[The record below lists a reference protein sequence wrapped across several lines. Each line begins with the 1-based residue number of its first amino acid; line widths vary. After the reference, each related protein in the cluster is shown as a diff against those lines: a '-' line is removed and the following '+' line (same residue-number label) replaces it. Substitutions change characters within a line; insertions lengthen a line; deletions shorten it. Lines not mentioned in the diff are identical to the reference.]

1 MFANFLSDVNLGML
15 NGHFQDNEF
24 ICISTSGKSVVDYIC
39 DPYEEMEFITDFKIV
54 SMSIISN
61 IIAHIPDSLPDH
73 SLLYCDIKFSV
84 NLCLNSQEIP
94 NNDKRKYNI
103 SSIPNDFLVNEE
115 IQVQLFE
122 AIQKIENKRC
132 TKCI

>member
-1 MFANFLSDVNLGML
+1 M
-15 NGHFQDNEF
+15 
-24 ICISTSGKSVVDYIC
+24 VDYIC
-39 DPYEEMEFITDFKIV
+39 VPYEEMEFMTDFKII
-54 SMSIISN
+54 SMSTISN
-61 IIAHIPDSLPDH
+61 VIAHIPDSLPDH

-84 NLCLNSQEIP
+84 DLSLNSQEIP

-115 IQVQLFE
+115 IQLQLFE
-122 AIQKIENKRC
+122 AIQKIENYLEISKRC